1 MHNELAWIQQCW
13 KSCANR
19 SNIVALR
26 FGDHGTK
33 EMSGVVGWKVWPV
46 SNLAQQQATTSNNMQ
61 QGVKT
66 DATCNIQQCCVRFP
80 RGLKHNCEL
89 RLWNFLRLLLQKT
102 AIKSNS
108 SIDILQKF
116 SELQLSSVLI
126 NPWISWPFKPYKVV
140 QCLCSLRIWWILRYS
155 RF

>member
-1 MHNELAWIQQCW
+1 MHNERAWPQQCW
-13 KSCANR
+13 KRCANG

-46 SNLAQQQATTSNNMQ
+46 SNLAQQHPTTCNRVWKRTQHVTSNN
-61 QGVKT
+61 VVSVCT
-66 DATCNIQQCCVRFP
+66 
-80 RGLKHNCEL
+80 GLKTQ
-89 RLWNFLRLLLQKT
+89 LWAQTFEFLRLLLQKT

-116 SELQLSSVLI
+116 SELQLSSVLF